1 METMKALRLQAFGG
15 SELLAYGDAPR
26 PQPQVGE
33 ALVRVHAAALTP
45 SEFTWIGASRTF
57 PLILGHEFSGVIA
70 EVGPEATDL
79 AVGDAVYGLPAFSRD
94 GAQAEYVIVTPSEV
108 APKPMS
114 IDHAH
119 AAETPISALT
129 AWQALFD
136 HAQITAGQ
144 RVVIH
149 GASGGVGAFAV
160 QLAHW
165 RGAHVIAVAAERNAS
180 LVRELGADEVVDYA
194 APSYDEA
201 IRGCDA
207 VLDTVG
213 GDTMARSWSMLKPGG
228 VLISIVDEPSEEQA
242 KALGVRALYFVV
254 EPNRSHLIEIGRLID
269 AGALR
274 PLVEATYPLANAL
287 DAYARA
293 ERGRL
298 TGKVVLQVAE

>member
-15 SELLAYGDAPR
+15 SEQLAYADAPR
-26 PQPQVGE
+26 PQPQTGE
-33 ALVRVHAAALTP
+33 ALVRVYAAAITP
-45 SEFTWIGASRTF
+45 SEFTWIGASRAF
-57 PLILGHEFSGVIA
+57 PLIMGHEFSGVVV
-70 EVGPEATDL
+70 EVGAGATDI
-79 AVGDAVYGLPAFSRD
+79 AVGDVVYGLPAFSRD

-108 APKPMS
+108 APKPQS

-136 HAQITAGQ
+136 HAQMSAGQ

-160 QLAHW
+160 QLAHAK
-165 RGAHVIAVAAERNAS
+165 GAHVIAVASERNAA

-194 APSYDEA
+194 IPGYDET
-201 IRGCDA
+201 IRDCDV

-213 GDTMARSWSMLKPGG
+213 GETLAQSWRMLKPGG
-228 VLISIVDEPSEEQA
+228 LLISIVDEPSEEQA

-254 EPNRSHLIEIGRLID
+254 EPNRSQLIEIGRLID
-269 AGALR
+269 SGAIR
-274 PLVEATYPLANAL
+274 PLVEATYPLAQAL